1 MIGTKDLNNFAA
13 MEISIRKGV
22 RDDLPQVLGLI
33 RELAAY
39 EKAPGE
45 VAVTIEE
52 MERDGFGENPVFRF
66 FVAELDKKI
75 IGISLYYIKYSTWK
89 GKCIFLEDI
98 IVTEQYRKYGIGKKL
113 FDEVVKVAKAMHARR
128 MEWQVLEWNEPA
140 IKFYEKVNSNF
151 DAEWVNCKLTEGQI
165 AEYFNASVTDSEH

>member
-1 MIGTKDLNNFAA
+1 MDIT
-13 MEISIRKGV
+13 IRKGV

-33 RELAAY
+33 KELAAY

-45 VAVTIEE
+45 VAVSVEE

-66 FVAELDKKI
+66 FVAERDGKI
-75 IGISLYYIKYSTWK
+75 IGISLYYVKYSTWK

-98 IVTEQYRKYGIGKKL
+98 IVTEKHRKSGIGRKL
-113 FDEVVKVAKAMHARR
+113 FDEVVKVAKAMHVRR

-151 DAEWVNCKLTEGQI
+151 DAEWVNCKLVGEQI
-165 AEYFNASVTDSEH
+165 EQYEFNS